1 MNEFYPRSK
10 AEWRRWLEGHH
21 ASEDSV
27 WLIYYNKASG
37 QPSLKWSDAVDEALC
52 FGWIDSVHRKR
63 DKDSSIQFFSKR
75 KAKSTWS
82 RVNKNK
88 IEVLIAEGKMMP
100 AGYASIEL
108 AKQNGSWEILDAVED
123 LTIPEELQK
132 AFNKNKKAEEFFH
145 AQSKSIRKATLQWLI
160 MAKRPETRAKRIEEI
175 IERGNQSLRPR
186 HLT

>member
-1 MNEFYPRSK
+1 MN
-10 AEWRRWLEGHH
+10 H
-21 ASEDSV
+21 ASEESV

-37 QPSLKWSDAVDEALC
+37 QPSLTWSEAVDEALC

-88 IEVLIAEGKMMP
+88 IEVLIAEGKMTP
-100 AGYASIEL
+100 AGLAVIEI
-108 AKQNGSWEILDAVED
+108 AKKNGSWEILDAVED

-160 MAKRPETRAKRIEEI
+160 MAKRPETRANRINEI
-175 IERGNQSLRPR
+175 IERGNESMRPR